1 MKISK
6 IAFAK
11 PTWRGQRGNGIAVG
25 ELSGYQLY
33 WPLVDRTQA
42 VLVDQGQWDLQGSA
56 RLDAQLTNCT
66 LALPQDVFFGEARC
80 RDLLP
85 RALDLHAHTVAQ
97 QQ

>member
-1 MKISK
+1 MVKLIK

-11 PTWRGQRGNGIAVG
+11 PTWRGQRGDGVAVG

-33 WPLVDRTQA
+33 QPLVDRAQA

-56 RLDAQLTNCT
+56 RLDAQLTNCA
-66 LALPQDVFFGEARC
+66 LALPQDVLLGEACC

-85 RALDLHAHTVAQ
+85 KALVLHARTVA
-97 QQ
+97 